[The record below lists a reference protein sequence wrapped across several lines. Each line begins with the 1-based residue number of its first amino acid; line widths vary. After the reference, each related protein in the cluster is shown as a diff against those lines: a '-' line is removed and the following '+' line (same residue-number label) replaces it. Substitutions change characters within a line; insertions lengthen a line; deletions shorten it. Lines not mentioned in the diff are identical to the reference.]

1 MTKLTAEIKDS
12 EQRHHKALTELKDR
26 YEKDLEII
34 SIEQVSSEYLS
45 GVFART
51 MSNLLAQTHN
61 DLDRHKTNLTK
72 LQSNQEAI
80 ASKLKADF
88 SNQLA
93 QEKTVLKERAD
104 NADNLYL
111 KVLELEA

>member
-45 GVFART
+45 GVFSRT
-51 MSNLLAQTHN
+51 MGNLLAQTHN

-88 SNQLA
+88 FNQLA